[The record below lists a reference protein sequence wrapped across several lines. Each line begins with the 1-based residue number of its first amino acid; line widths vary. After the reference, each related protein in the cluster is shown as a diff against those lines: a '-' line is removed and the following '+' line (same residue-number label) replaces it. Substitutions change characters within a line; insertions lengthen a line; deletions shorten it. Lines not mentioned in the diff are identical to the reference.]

1 MLIGLTCSVQL
12 PPPLFEQRKK
22 CRKPRSFF
30 GLFDSEIANNK
41 SRMSSTSKAEERF
54 MANRG
59 LYVGRFQP
67 FHLGHLEAIQD
78 VLKEIDELVIVIGS
92 AQYSHNIHNP
102 FTAGERIVMI
112 RHALQEASVDYSRL
126 WIVPVPDV
134 HLHMLWVS
142 ALEGYTPRFNVVY
155 SNEPLT
161 RRLFME
167 AGYEVK
173 SIRFFQR
180 KVYTSTLVREKML
193 AGESWTKLVPKSVA
207 DFVNEIDGVNRLR
220 DLARTDKI

>member
-1 MLIGLTCSVQL
+1 MI
-12 PPPLFEQRKK
+12 
-22 CRKPRSFF
+22 
-30 GLFDSEIANNK
+30 
-41 SRMSSTSKAEERF
+41 
-54 MANRG
+54 NRG

-67 FHLGHLEAIQD
+67 FHLGHLDAIKE
-78 VLKEIDELVIVIGS
+78 VLSKVDEIVIVIGS

-102 FTAGERIVMI
+102 FTAGERLVMV
-112 RHALQEASVDYSRL
+112 RRALEDAEVDYSRL

-167 AGYEVK
+167 AGYKVEN
-173 SIRFFQR
+173 IRFFQR
-180 KVYTSTLVREKML
+180 KLYTSTLVREKML
-193 AGESWTKLVPKSVA
+193 KGESWTSLVPKSVA
-207 DFVNEIDGVNRLR
+207 DFIDEIDGVNRLQ